1 MKKNSYNIGI
11 MMLCLLFV
19 FSACTDSVVSNEI
32 IKQGDKGGGD
42 KEVPVVLDLR
52 GIFEPKGQTYGT
64 VYPGIDVPGTSVEDA
79 IDNVVLYI
87 FNDLYECEKILS
99 ESYPVPSPVGPVMVK
114 TGLKHFVAIVNAVG
128 KLPALETT
136 NPANVNYATLMQEIT
151 DAAAPNSSTFPES
164 PFLMTGTRS
173 FTVSGDHSM
182 ASALAL
188 PIPIDVIRACA
199 KVTMTVTSSGKA
211 ASNEIKL
218 KRISLLNGADRVSL
232 FDTYSS
238 NAILYNQDNIISL
251 IPNQHI
257 IKQPTNPSVVMK
269 DTFYVHESLCGSDKG
284 KAVRFEILAEVNSPS
299 NERTFKFFLA
309 TYAPASDSTFNI
321 KRNHWYDINVNIIDA
336 GSDSVYVTVNAC
348 PWNVADT
355 IPVTPGEGAEF
366 KTAVPFKLVKN
377 YTATELSGSNASF
390 AAIDEHTKGAS
401 WVKVKATSGTSWSI
415 EPKNSEPRNQG
426 VIASLGGTSWAPLPI
441 SGTGNDNE
449 QTVYIYRPYRED
461 NEPELGPALVAKVG
475 GNFKQ
480 DLIIQPRDTTPIPTN
495 SYILRPQG
503 GAKAN
508 ETRAYIPLAGVYRYW
523 EDYLLA
529 NGDSIPLGDIFA
541 TLSWQDRTGNVIKPG
556 TLTVLN
562 NDKRDSAYIY
572 VEAGN
577 VQGNAIIDMRVGGSS
592 ATDPIYWSFHIW
604 VTDYN
609 PYEAAGQKLYNATKT
624 VFMDRNLGALSNVHT
639 NDGEA
644 RGLYY
649 QFGRKDPFPRGNN
662 WTDAFAAG
670 LTVSPGTLS
679 PVLTL
684 RPLAAIPASIK
695 NPRTFYTTPTWPLA
709 VENSNLWSTAGGHK
723 TAFDPCPEGW
733 RIPKQENPSSSP
745 WQGLTNSLLAY
756 NSAEIG
762 RYHSGAGYY
771 PLSGYISS
779 SSITG
784 TGTTAYYWSSGPITA
799 TTATGLYITNG
810 TAVSTS
816 PSGMNMAYGASVRC
830 IVDRDYLF
838 KNNGGLFGSGSITLI
853 DKTN

>member
-1 MKKNSYNIGI
+1 MKRNNYISNFVLC
-11 MMLCLLFV
+11 MLIFL
-19 FSACTDSVVSNEI
+19 SACTDEVVD
-32 IKQGDKGGGD
+32 IKVNPPDA
-42 KEVPVVLDLR
+42 KEVPVVLDLK
-52 GIFEPKGQTYGT
+52 GILEPKGQTYGL
-64 VYPGIDVPGTSVEDA
+64 VYPGTDVPGTDRENAVN
-79 IDNVVLYI
+79 NVVLYI
-87 FNDLYECEKILS
+87 FNDSYVCERILS
-99 ESYPVPSPVGPVMVK
+99 EYSPVMNPVGPVMVK
-114 TGLKHFVAIVNAVG
+114 TGLKHFVVVVNADG
-128 KLPALETT
+128 KVALEKT
-136 NPANVNYATLMQEIT
+136 NPASVNYTTLMQEIT
-151 DAAAPNSSTFPES
+151 NAALSTTEFPES
-164 PFLMTGTRS
+164 PFLMTGTSS
-173 FTVSGDHSM
+173 FT
-182 ASALAL
+182 
-188 PIPIDVIRACA
+188 IPSDYTMSSPFQVPVKVVRACA

-211 ASNEIKL
+211 ANNEIKL
-218 KRISLLNGADRVSL
+218 KKISLLNGANRVAL

-238 NAILYNQDNIISL
+238 SAISYSQDTIIDL
-251 IPNQHI
+251 IPNDHI
-257 IKQPTNPSVVMK
+257 IYQSNIINLK

-284 KAVRFEILAEVNSPS
+284 KAVRFEILAEVNSPT

-309 TYAPASDSTFNI
+309 TNALPSSPQDSTFNI
-321 KRNHWYDINVNIIDA
+321 KRNHWYDINVNIVDA
-336 GSDSVYVTVNAC
+336 GSDSISVTVNAC

-355 IPVTPGEGAEF
+355 IPATPGEGAEF

-441 SGTGNDNE
+441 SGTGNDSE

-529 NGDSIPLGDIFA
+529 NGDSIPPGDIFA

-799 TTATGLYITNG
+799 TTATGLYITSG
-810 TAVSTS
+810 STSSDVNIS
-816 PSGMNMAYGASVRC
+816 PSGMSMAYGASVRC